1 VYDDEPVE
9 TRRRRLFDKIK
20 ARAIAN
26 GKQVSVNDDILSKDG
41 VAVFSFVNGSLR
53 ASGTSGV
60 IGPSQSVVN
69 DEQ

>member
-1 VYDDEPVE
+1 MYDDEPVE

-41 VAVFSFVNGSLR
+41 VVCLVL
-53 ASGTSGV
+53 
-60 IGPSQSVVN
+60 
-69 DEQ
+69 